1 MARLLRMPEVAAGA
15 TEAVLA
21 EWLVPENTAFK
32 AGDPIVVVETEK
44 AIVEVEAE
52 SDARILTTLV
62 AAGSHVQVGSPVAVL
77 GDPAET
83 VDDLDAELARLGV
96 SGPAAAV
103 PALDPVPQP
112 LPGAGPVRHG
122 AGSGTGA
129 GDRVFAS
136 PLARRMLK
144 RSGLSL
150 REMTGTGPNG
160 RIVRR
165 DVERVLAER
174 AVPAAAQPVADTP
187 RPLAVDAVPSP
198 VADTL
203 TEPAVAPARSAP
215 ASRPG
220 TAVPSS
226 KPSPTPSSTPS
237 SVPSL
242 TPSSLPSSTPH
253 SPLRRAVARRLTESK
268 QTIPHF
274 YLKGTCTIDPLLTL
288 REELNAVSAERI
300 SVNDLVVKAVARA
313 HVLVPEMNVIW
324 TDDALLRFDTVD
336 VAVAI
341 ASERGLV
348 TPVLRSVE
356 SMSVGAVTTA
366 VKGYVRQA
374 ADGRLRQHDLEG
386 GSISVTNLGMFGVEE
401 FAAIIN
407 PPHAAIV
414 AVGAGRAEPVVVDGA
429 VVVATRMTVVLS
441 VDHRAVDGALAA
453 QWLRAFQQ
461 VVEQPFQLLV

>member
-21 EWLVPENTAFK
+21 EWLVPENTAFS

-52 SDARILTTLV
+52 SDALILKTLV
-62 AAGSHVQVGSPVAVL
+62 AAGSHVEVGSPVAVL

-83 VDDLDAELARLGV
+83 VGDLAAVLAQLGV
-96 SGPAAAV
+96 SGPV
-103 PALDPVPQP
+103 GETV
-112 LPGAGPVRHG
+112 AGPVAEPVRQPVPGAEPAPVSGAELAPASGAEPVRHEARG
-122 AGSGTGA
+122 GPAG

-136 PLARRMLK
+136 PLARQMVK

-174 AVPAAAQPVADTP
+174 DASPAGRSAAEPLPERAGSPAAESAVAPV
-187 RPLAVDAVPSP
+187 
-198 VADTL
+198 VA
-203 TEPAVAPARSAP
+203 PAVAPAVRTP
-215 ASRPG
+215 AG
-220 TAVPSS
+220 
-226 KPSPTPSSTPS
+226 SPAAAGSHPA
-237 SVPSL
+237 
-242 TPSSLPSSTPH
+242 PH

-274 YLKGTCTIDPLLTL
+274 YLKGTCTIDPLLAL
-288 REELNAVSAERI
+288 REELNAVSPERI
-300 SVNDLVVKAVARA
+300 SVNDLVIKAVARA
-313 HVLVPEMNVIW
+313 HVLVPQMNVIW

-348 TPVLRSVE
+348 TPVLRSVD
-356 SMSVGAVTTA
+356 SMSVGAVATA

-407 PPHAAIV
+407 PPQAAIL
-414 AVGAGRAEPVVVDGA
+414 AVGAGRPEPVVVDGT
-429 VVVATRMTVVLS
+429 VEVATRMTVVLS

-453 QWLRAFQQ
+453 QWMRAFQR